1 MTLYSVPQAAERLG
15 IDQHSLAN
23 RLRRNGWPKV
33 GDRYVLTE
41 EDIEKLQSVKAGRPR
56 KGSS

>member
-15 IDQHSLAN
+15 IDHHSLAN

-33 GDRYVLTE
+33 GGRYILTDD
-41 EDIEKLQSVKAGRPR
+41 DIEKLKDGKAGRPKR
-56 KGSS
+56 AQV